1 MKVSTGRVLAVIP
14 ARLGSTRLDR
24 KALKLI
30 GDKTLVR
37 RVWEQAS
44 KCKLLSELVVA
55 TDSTEIESEVMSFGG
70 KVMMTSTELATGSD
84 RVAAVYT
91 QMLDG
96 KWDLVINIQG
106 DMPFIDPQL
115 IDGCLDFAFKRIAD
129 FDVFTVGIP
138 LTDGDEFRKNSVV
151 KIALSREQRA
161 LYFSRA
167 SIPHSRDGDTTDET
181 LEGQPVVGYKHL
193 GLYVFK
199 PNILLRFPELK
210 PGTLEKIEKL
220 EQLRL
225 LEAGFRIGVYTV
237 DPRLVSRSV
246 EVDTEADLNLANQL
260 VKTNQ

>member
-1 MKVSTGRVLAVIP
+1 MTGRVLAVIP

-44 KCKLLSELVVA
+44 GCKTLTEIVVA
-55 TDSTEIESEVMSFGG
+55 TDSSEIESEVNSFGG
-70 KVMMTSTELATGSD
+70 KVVMTSADLQTGSD
-84 RVAAVYT
+84 RVAAVYS
-91 QMLDG
+91 MMIDG

-106 DMPFIDPQL
+106 DMPFIDPEL
-115 IDGCLDFAFKRIAD
+115 VDGVIKFAFDRRND
-129 FDVFTVGIP
+129 FDVYTVGIP

-151 KIALSREQRA
+151 KIAISREQRG

-167 SIPHSRDGDTTDET
+167 SIPHSRDGDTTAESLD
-181 LEGQPVVGYKHL
+181 GQPVVGYKHL
-193 GLYVFK
+193 GLYVFR
-199 PNILLRFPELK
+199 PEILLKFPELT

-225 LEAGFRIGVYTV
+225 LEAGFRIGVYTA
-237 DPRLVSRSV
+237 DPRLVIRSV
-246 EVDTEADLNLANQL
+246 EVDTEADLLLANQL
-260 VKTNQ
+260 VKISQ